1 MITAIVGRLIITTLL
16 LIGEK
21 LSKKKKNSDLK
32 NLELNF
38 KNVSIVVVVTFIL
51 SNILTPLAGIP
62 VGLLGSAYWIQN
74 RKRKQS

>member
-1 MITAIVGRLIITTLL
+1 MSVKSVLKQSW
-16 LIGEK
+16 E
-21 LSKKKKNSDLK
+21 DLK

>member
-1 MITAIVGRLIITTLL
+1 MSVKHVLKQSW
-16 LIGEK
+16 E
-21 LSKKKKNSDLK
+21 DLK

-51 SNILTPLAGIP
+51 SNILTPLVGIP
-62 VGLLGSAYWIQN
+62 VGLLSSAYWIQN

>member
-1 MITAIVGRLIITTLL
+1 MSVKHVLKQSW
-16 LIGEK
+16 E
-21 LSKKKKNSDLK
+21 DLK

-51 SNILTPLAGIP
+51 SNILTPLVGIP

-74 RKRKQS
+74 RKRKKS

>member
-1 MITAIVGRLIITTLL
+1 MSV
-16 LIGEK
+16 
-21 LSKKKKNSDLK
+21 KNVLKQSWEDLK

-51 SNILTPLAGIP
+51 SNILTPLAGIL

>member
-1 MITAIVGRLIITTLL
+1 MSV
-16 LIGEK
+16 
-21 LSKKKKNSDLK
+21 KNVLKQSWEDLK

-62 VGLLGSAYWIQN
+62 VGLLG
-74 RKRKQS
+74 

>member
-1 MITAIVGRLIITTLL
+1 MSV
-16 LIGEK
+16 
-21 LSKKKKNSDLK
+21 KNVLKQSWEDLK

-51 SNILTPLAGIP
+51 SNILTPLVGIP
-62 VGLLGSAYWIQN
+62 VGLLSSAYWIQN

>member
-1 MITAIVGRLIITTLL
+1 MSVKHVLKQSW
-16 LIGEK
+16 E
-21 LSKKKKNSDLK
+21 DFK

-38 KNVSIVVVVTFIL
+38 KNVSIVVVATFIL
-51 SNILTPLAGIP
+51 SNILTPLVGIP